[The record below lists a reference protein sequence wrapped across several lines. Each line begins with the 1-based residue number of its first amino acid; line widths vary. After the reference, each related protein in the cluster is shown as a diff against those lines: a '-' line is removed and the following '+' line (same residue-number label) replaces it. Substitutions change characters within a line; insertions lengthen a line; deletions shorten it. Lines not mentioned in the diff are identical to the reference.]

1 MPEKKRAKKATAP
14 PRKTA
19 AKAAAQKKT
28 SARPAAKAALPK
40 PAAPA
45 LPAATTPALP
55 KPASAA
61 APSGEV
67 CPRCGTSKFGPE
79 ERIRAE
85 GSRTVR
91 YTVLVC
97 ERGHTFA
104 RPKQR

>member
-1 MPEKKRAKKATAP
+1 MPEKRTKKAAG

-19 AKAAAQKKT
+19 ARSAAPKKAVPKPGAKPLP
-28 SARPAAKAALPK
+28 RPAPE
-40 PAAPA
+40 PA
-45 LPAATTPALP
+45 LPAATRPALP
-55 KPASAA
+55 KPAEAA
-61 APSGEV
+61 LPSGEV

-85 GSRTVR
+85 GNRTVR

-104 RPKQR
+104 RPARRGA